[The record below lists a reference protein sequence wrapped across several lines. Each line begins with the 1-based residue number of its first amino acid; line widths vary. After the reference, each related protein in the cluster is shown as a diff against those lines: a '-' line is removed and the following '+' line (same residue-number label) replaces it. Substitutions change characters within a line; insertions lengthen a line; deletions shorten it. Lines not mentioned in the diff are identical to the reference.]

1 MRIQDYQ
8 IDPSKKTYYVSP
20 ANSLCFM
27 DGGIDYALSRI
38 IFRNIEY
45 EVKATVKQLGI
56 KTRFGRDY
64 LPIGSC
70 VIMDKGHKAL
80 AVAPTMLFP

>member
-1 MRIQDYQ
+1 
-8 IDPSKKTYYVSP
+8 
-20 ANSLCFM
+20 M

-38 IFRNIEY
+38 IFKNIEQ
-45 EVKATVKQLGI
+45 EVKIILKDLGI
-56 KTRFGRDY
+56 KTKFGRYY